1 MRHAQVDDFQ
11 RAAYRLHRYQDR
23 GEESAGS
30 ARSHNNHTAT
40 SHDQAHIGPTRRHL
54 PVAGAWNKDGLD
66 HPCRLEHEM
75 VRTAMGIV
83 TAMK

>member
-1 MRHAQVDDFQ
+1 MRHAPVDDFAQ
-11 RAAYRLHRYQDR
+11 AAYRLHRYQDR

-40 SHDQAHIGPTRRHL
+40 FG
-54 PVAGAWNKDGLD
+54 NEDGLD

-83 TAMK
+83 TAMS